1 MASNDSTNSNAPP
14 ATWTVPAAAPDWAAL
29 LWRRKA
35 IATVV
40 TIFSVILG
48 FLYYQRATPIY
59 QSSAQ
64 LLLIKNEA
72 DLPITGAGG
81 QVSYEDALSTHMILI
96 CSPLI
101 VRSAIDDHRLGALP
115 SLQGAGDPL
124 AAITYGLDAVR
135 GGTRDAPDPNVI
147 HLTYRGTSA
156 EDCAI
161 VLDAV
166 FHSYQEFLGDTYQD
180 FSDQTVELIS
190 RAKDELGRQL
200 SEKEAM
206 YRQFRQ
212 SSPHWLTNSN
222 GDRTNVHEMRMTE
235 IEQARARQLLDNT
248 QLVARI
254 DAIESVVHQGG
265 SREALT
271 LMAKKDDALTSGRT
285 SRDALETLLVET
297 LLEETLMLE
306 DFGDDHPQVIAVRKK
321 LEMLREHLGG
331 LPNSIGAGADF
342 FTVYLD
348 SLRQEL
354 AVGAEQ
360 LAELNELF
368 AREQEA
374 AKSLATFQIA
384 DETYRSEIAR
394 TQQLFD
400 GVIKRLEE
408 ISLVHD
414 QGGVKTQL
422 ISPPARG
429 EQVEPTLALVLV
441 LSTVFGLLL
450 GACASY
456 VVERTD
462 QRFRSPEDLRRQLG
476 LPIVGHIPVI
486 SAIACGSP
494 SPDGA
499 SALDP
504 SLCTFHEP
512 EQAASEAYRAVR
524 TALYFSSRGA
534 GHQVVQITS
543 PTPGD
548 GKTTLSANL
557 AISAADSGKRVL
569 LIEGDFRRPRLA
581 ELFCLDQRQGVSSV
595 IAGDAEL
602 SEAIKPTVV
611 ANLFVM
617 PCGPR
622 PKNPSELLTSG
633 RFQELLDVVRV
644 RFDLILVDTPPLL
657 VVTDPAVVAPRVDTV
672 LLVVSLGRNVRHLA
686 LRASEV
692 LASVG
697 ANVLGVVVNQ
707 IDRSSGYS
715 SQRYG
720 YTYRYGYADAY
731 GYGYSNY
738 RSARKANKENGKP
751 CHVPTDSAS

>member
-1 MASNDSTNSNAPP
+1 MISNDSATNHAPP
-14 ATWTVPAAAPDWAAL
+14 VTWSATAVAPDWAAL
-29 LWRRKA
+29 LWCRKPIV
-35 IATVV
+35 IAVTV
-40 TIFSVILG
+40 FSVILG
-48 FLYYQRATPIY
+48 FLYYQRTTPIY

-101 VRSAIDDHRLGALP
+101 VRSAIEKHRLGSLP
-115 SLQGAGDPL
+115 SLEGAGDPL

-147 HLTYRGTSA
+147 HLTYRGTNA
-156 EDCAI
+156 QDCAV
-161 VLDAV
+161 VLGAV
-166 FHSYQEFLGDTYQD
+166 IESYQEFLGDTYQN

-206 YRQFRQ
+206 YRQFRG
-212 SSPHWLTNSN
+212 SSPHWLTNSK

-248 QLVARI
+248 QLKARI
-254 DAIESVVHQGG
+254 DAIESVVHEGG

-271 LMAKKDDALTSGRT
+271 LLARKDDALTSGRT

-297 LLEETLMLE
+297 LLDETRMLE
-306 DFGDDHPQVIAVRKK
+306 DFGEDHPQVISVRKK
-321 LEMLREHLGG
+321 LDMLREHLGG

-348 SLRQEL
+348 SLRQQL
-354 AVGAEQ
+354 AVGSEQ

-368 AREQEA
+368 AQEQEA

-408 ISLVHD
+408 INLVQD
-414 QGGVKTQL
+414 DGGVKTQL

-429 EQVEPTLALVLV
+429 QQVEPTLALVLA
-441 LSTVFGLLL
+441 LSTVLGLLL

-486 SAIACGSP
+486 SSIGRGTP

-499 SALDP
+499 GALDP
-504 SLCTFHEP
+504 SLCAFHEP
-512 EQAASEAYRAVR
+512 EHAASEAYRAVR
-524 TALYFSSRGA
+524 TALYFGSRGA

-557 AISAADSGKRVL
+557 AISAANSGKRVL
-569 LIEGDFRRPRLA
+569 LIEADFRRPRLA
-581 ELFCLDQRQGVSSV
+581 ELFCLAEHHGVSSV
-595 IAGDAEL
+595 ITGDVES

-611 ANLFVM
+611 ENLFLM

-622 PKNPSELLTSG
+622 PNNPSELLTSG
-633 RFQELLDVVRV
+633 RFQEVLDAVRH

-657 VVTDPAVVAPRVDTV
+657 VVTDPAVVASRVDTV
-672 LLVVSLGRNVRHLA
+672 LLVVSLDRHVRHLA

-692 LASVG
+692 LDSIG
-697 ANVLGVVVNQ
+697 ANVLGVVVNR

-720 YTYRYGYADAY
+720 YAYRCGYADAY

-738 RSARKANKENGKP
+738 RGARKANRENGKAR
-751 CHVPTDSAS
+751 HVPTESTS